1 MTAEQ
6 PQARNRNGRW
16 GIMDGV
22 SITHHGR
29 YAATLLLELLLH
41 LELVRFAFSVHT
53 PYPPRCRSGV
63 VVAHIPLARSWVFPP
78 AIDESSSQLHAS
90 EMLLTT

>member
-6 PQARNRNGRW
+6 SQARNRNGRW
-16 GIMDGV
+16 GIMGGV

-41 LELVRFAFSVHT
+41 LN
-53 PYPPRCRSGV
+53 
-63 VVAHIPLARSWVFPP
+63 
-78 AIDESSSQLHAS
+78 
-90 EMLLTT
+90 